1 MANKGF
7 IKDIAGKQLLPITRA
22 ELVLDEQGQV
32 ALTSELFLAGTKQDK
47 SGNPLPGLVTAYE
60 RSLLLGNNG
69 SGGIS
74 DLATK
79 LDYIN
84 KGIYIDNTQLQFYN
98 DNGATPLRFRGTPT
112 IVLSVDTSNNNIGWN
127 LATVYDTAPQPY
139 STFIKGMSVD
149 KYGRVTSVTTGG
161 ILNDELPSTIQG
173 KVFSQCTISE
183 DGSSDKSLVSKKY
196 IDDKFNSLY
205 SAATGGLSF
214 GGTLGDAVTAIGK
227 LTKAN
232 LNKYYK
238 VADSFTITKAQLY
251 EQSDYDLEVKS
262 GDTLIVSEKNSKYL
276 FVHIPS
282 GDEISSITIKG
293 SKSGDT
299 TSTFGGGN
307 VTLQFSEIFNISK
320 NSNIATV
327 TLPPASA
334 TSGGYLTQ
342 EDYNRFQMS
351 SAKTITYTGT
361 TKQSDLGAYEIGYLS
376 LDNSKQYLYG
386 INTVASVTLNNGYTS
401 GSNQNY
407 DPILRFTG
415 VTQPID
421 VKFKGD
427 GSTNVYKDGNN
438 VVITTP
444 VNVID
449 PSSKY
454 GTGENHPYLSV
465 NGNKFDVKIGYVDT
479 STAQGFVNGLTSY
492 SDFITLS
499 QITQMSLF
507 FSSIQNSLTDDS
519 KDFHYGSADLIEAI
533 SID

>member
-22 ELVLDEQGQV
+22 ELVLDQQGQV
-32 ALTSELFLAGTKQDK
+32 ALTSELFLAGTKYDK
-47 SGNPLPGLVTAYE
+47 SGNPLPGLVTARE

-69 SGGIS
+69 TGGIS

-84 KGIYIDNTQLQFYN
+84 KGVYVDNTQLQFYN
-98 DNGATPLRFRGTPT
+98 NNGATPLIFRGTPT
-112 IVLSVDTSNNNIGWN
+112 IVLSADTSNNNIGWN
-127 LATVYDTAPQPY
+127 LATVYDIAPQPY

-149 KYGRVTSVTTGG
+149 KYGRVISVTAGG
-161 ILNDELPSTIQG
+161 ILNEELPPTIQS

-196 IDDKFNSLY
+196 IDDKFDSLY

-214 GGTLGDAVTAIGK
+214 GGTLSDAATATAK
-227 LTKAN
+227 LTKAH

-238 VADSFTITKAQLY
+238 VTDSFTITKTQLY
-251 EQSDYDLEVKS
+251 EQSDYDVEVKS
-262 GDTLIVSEKNSKYL
+262 GDTLIVSEKSTKYL
-276 FVHIPS
+276 FVYIPS

-299 TSTFGGGN
+299 TSYFGGGN
-307 VTLQFSEIFNISK
+307 VILEFSDVFNVNK
-320 NSNIATV
+320 NSNVATV

-361 TKQSDLGAYEIGYLS
+361 TKQNDLGAYEIGYLS

-407 DPILRFTG
+407 DPILKFTG
-415 VTQPID
+415 VAQPID

-427 GSTNVYKDGNN
+427 GSTTVYKDGNN
-438 VVITTP
+438 VIITTP

-454 GTGENHPYLSV
+454 GSGANHPYLSV
-465 NGNKFDVKIGYVDT
+465 NGNKFDVKIGYIDEGAT
-479 STAQGFVNGLTSY
+479 GGYVNGLTSY

-499 QITQMSLF
+499 QITKMSLF
-507 FSSIQNSLTDDS
+507 FYVVENSLTDDS
-519 KDFHYGSADLIEAI
+519 KDIHYGSQSLIDAI
-533 SID
+533 YID